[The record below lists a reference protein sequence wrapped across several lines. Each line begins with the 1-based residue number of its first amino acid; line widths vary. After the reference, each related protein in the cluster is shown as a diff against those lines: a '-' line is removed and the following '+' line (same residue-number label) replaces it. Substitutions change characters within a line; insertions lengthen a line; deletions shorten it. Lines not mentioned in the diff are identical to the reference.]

1 MDLVELSEKCQK
13 FAPEKPR
20 LVVPNILMKIS
31 KDIDARNPATK
42 YLQH

>member
-31 KDIDARNPATK
+31 KDIDATK
-42 YLQH
+42 YLQHKSI